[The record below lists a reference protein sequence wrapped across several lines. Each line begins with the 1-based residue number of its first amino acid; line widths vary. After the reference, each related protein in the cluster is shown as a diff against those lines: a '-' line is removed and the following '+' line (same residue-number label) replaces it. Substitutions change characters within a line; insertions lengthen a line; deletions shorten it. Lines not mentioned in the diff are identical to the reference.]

1 MAFDS
6 NPGTSRLANVLA
18 GRMRK
23 EGDAPLVLDFGEI
36 QSNGSLITNTF
47 QTPIPKGDYS
57 VLRQLTLGEVN
68 TGFTETSTEPEVNI
82 TVELK
87 PVESKPVESE
97 SIESKPVESES
108 GTITIPSHMHE
119 VKLPSKMRNLAAGDR
134 VLVAWV
140 QNEAVVIDIVMR
152 S

>member
-6 NPGTSRLANVLA
+6 NPGTSKLANVLA

-36 QSNGSLITNTF
+36 QANGSLITNTF

-57 VLRQLTLGEVN
+57 VLRQLTLGEADSY
-68 TGFTETSTEPEVNI
+68 FTETTEEPELNI
-82 TVELK
+82 PLKLESSALESSEL
-87 PVESKPVESE
+87 ESE
-97 SIESKPVESES
+97 ESI
-108 GTITIPSHMHE
+108 IIPSHQHN
-119 VKLPSKMRNLAAGDR
+119 VVLPQKLRSLTTGDR

>member
-23 EGDAPLVLDFGEI
+23 ERDAPLVLDFGEI
-36 QSNGSLITNTF
+36 QANGSLITNTF

-57 VLRQLTLGEVN
+57 VLRQLTLGDADSDC
-68 TGFTETSTEPEVNI
+68 TETTKEPVLNI
-82 TVELK
+82 PLELKSVEL
-87 PVESKPVESE
+87 ESE
-97 SIESKPVESES
+97 EAI
-108 GTITIPSHMHE
+108 IIPSHQHS
-119 VKLPSKMRNLAAGDR
+119 VILPQKMRSLTAGDR

>member
-57 VLRQLTLGEVN
+57 VLRQLTLGEEDSY
-68 TGFTETSTEPEVNI
+68 FTETTVEPELNI
-82 TVELK
+82 PLKLESSALESSEL
-87 PVESKPVESE
+87 ESE
-97 SIESKPVESES
+97 ESI
-108 GTITIPSHMHE
+108 IIPPHSHS
-119 VKLPSKMRNLAAGDR
+119 VKLPAKMRSLTSGDR

>member
-6 NPGTSRLANVLA
+6 NPGTSRLANVIA

-36 QSNGSLITNTF
+36 QANGSLITNTF
-47 QTPIPKGDYS
+47 RTPIPKGDYS
-57 VLRQLTLGEVN
+57 VLRQLTLGEAGSN
-68 TGFTETSTEPEVNI
+68 FAETTKEPELNI
-82 TVELK
+82 PLELK
-87 PVESKPVESE
+87 SLELESE
-97 SIESKPVESES
+97 ESIIVPPHQHS
-108 GTITIPSHMHE
+108 II
-119 VKLPSKMRNLAAGDR
+119 LPQKMRSLKAGDQ